1 MTGAAND
8 NGPRLLSRTE
18 AAAYCGFK
26 PTAFGEHVRSG
37 RLPPA
42 IPGLKKWDRKALDMF
57 LDNVSGLA
65 NDNAAEETDPW
76 AEYDR
81 KKNAR

>member
-1 MTGAAND
+1 MTAAAND

-42 IPGLKKWDRKALDMF
+42 MPGLKKWDRKALDMF
-57 LDNVSGLA
+57 LDQASGIA
-65 NDNAAEETDPW
+65 KPEATNDNVDPW
-76 AEYDR
+76 AEW
-81 KKNAR
+81 KKQNAG